1 MGQISLQMI
10 SYINYII
17 LKVLSLFF
25 SVLPR
30 FISIFFGKC
39 LGIFIYYLV
48 PLRKKVAKLNIGI
61 AFPDLSDKNINKLV
75 LKSYKH
81 YGILL
86 FEFLRQKNIN
96 IKKIIFPLDSMTK
109 ENIYKNDGQILMT
122 AHIGNWELIVPVIS
136 KYKKMMA
143 VAREQKNS
151 GADKFI
157 TENRSFNNVTLIS
170 NKGST
175 KKMASALL
183 DSQLLLLVCDQ
194 NAKDKG
200 NKVNFFKKKC
210 SFPKG
215 AGHFYYF
222 TKCKLTYGFCILK
235 QNFQYE
241 LIIREI
247 NMKNNIEQKDDII
260 IEINRLYVE
269 ILEGIIKKYPE
280 QYFWFHKKWDK
291 GIYKN
296 L

>member
-1 MGQISLQMI
+1 MI

-25 SVLPR
+25 SFLPR
-30 FISIFFGKC
+30 FISIFFGKF
-39 LGIFIYYLV
+39 LGIFMYYLI

-96 IKKIIFPLDSMTK
+96 TDKIILPLDNITK

-122 AHIGNWELIVPVIS
+122 AHMGNWELIVPTVS
-136 KYKKMMA
+136 QYKRMMA

-157 TENRSFNNVTLIS
+157 TESRNFNNVSLIS

-175 KKMASALL
+175 KKMATALL
-183 DSQLLLLVCDQ
+183 NSQLLLLVCDQ

-200 NKVNFFKKKC
+200 NKVNFFGKKC
-210 SFPKG
+210 SLPRG
-215 AGHFYYF
+215 PGHFYYL

-235 QNFQYE
+235 EDYKYE

-247 NMKNNIEQKDDII
+247 NIKNNIEQKDDII
-260 IEINRLYVE
+260 IEINRLYTEV
-269 ILEGIIKKYPE
+269 LEGIIKQYPE

-291 GIYKN
+291 EIYKD